1 MCRTYTGYKRRMC
14 GIFMDREQIR
24 DSLVEA
30 SGMPKDVLLKAAVV
44 TVTGNFEICIG
55 NYRGITEYT
64 DSLVRVQARNGQI
77 RVEGSRLTVRYYT
90 TDEMKITGK
99 VEAIRFENGRDEL

>member
-1 MCRTYTGYKRRMC
+1 
-14 GIFMDREQIR
+14 MDREQIR

-30 SGMPKDVLLKAAVV
+30 SGMPKDVLLKAAVI